1 MNKKAVLEKVV
12 IVFGIMVIIGA
23 SWFYSVQ
30 LGDTLDTLRMAYPD

>member
-23 SWFYSVQ
+23 CWFYSVQ